1 MTGAQACLLPEL
13 APPPDQPA
21 RFAVMGVLRDRAKV
35 YPQPDGSVLLQVV
48 ITQSLSRHPDA
59 RHVLATYCYPGRDC
73 PATTLM
79 AAKTKAADMVI
90 GAEVV
95 ALGSALFPGEYHT
108 EPVLVLADVA
118 GIALQSPAPARKGA
132 QPE

>member
-21 RFAVMGVLRDRAKV
+21 RFAVMGLLRDRAKV

-48 ITQSLSRHPDA
+48 ITQSLSAHPEA
-59 RHVLATYCYPGRDC
+59 RHVLATYRYPALGC
-73 PATTLM
+73 PATTLL
-79 AAKTKAADMVI
+79 AAKTKAADMGI

-95 ALGSALFPGEYHT
+95 ALGSALFPGEYHA
-108 EPVLVLADVA
+108 EPFMVLADVA
-118 GIALQSPAPARKGA
+118 GIALQNPAPARSGHY
-132 QPE
+132 QE

>member
-35 YPQPDGSVLLQVV
+35 YPQPGGQVLLQVV
-48 ITQSLSRHPDA
+48 ITQSLSAHPDA
-59 RHVLATYCYPGRDC
+59 RHVLATYRYPDMGC
-73 PATTLM
+73 PATTLL

-90 GAEVV
+90 GAEVI
-95 ALGSALFPGEYHT
+95 ALGSALFPGEYHG
-108 EPVLVLADVA
+108 EPFMVLADVA
-118 GIALQSPAPARKGA
+118 GIALQSPAPARSGPH
-132 QPE
+132 QE